1 MLLGYGSTFNKEFDV
16 ISKNKPFKICNEIV
30 HPGEHLT
37 LAFPLPEIYSCA
49 PLHMPIK
56 IAHGKLDG
64 PCLLILAAMHG
75 NELNGTEII
84 NRIFTYKGLSRLHGT
99 VIMVPVMN
107 VYGLLTR
114 SRFLPGEIELD
125 RNFPGTQTGNLA
137 SRMAYMFVK
146 EIFSKADVCIDLQ
159 TGDLNSSNL
168 PQVYINKSDTQ
179 AEKLAR
185 LFNAPVISFGRAE
198 KGMLRTYALKQFKPY
213 LLYEAGEALRFDEY
227 AIKVGQR
234 GILNVMQGIGML
246 PSKKKNDDQTSSFI
260 AEKNVWVRAA
270 ASGISHSSL
279 KLGMR
284 VKQGEMLCVI
294 KDPFDTTSP
303 VSVASPVDAII
314 VGMNNLPLVHEG
326 ERLFQLATF
335 PRMTHVASELED
347 WQHEAGQ

>member
-1 MLLGYGSTFNKEFDV
+1 MSPFFNKESDV
-16 ISKNKPFKICNEIV
+16 SSKNKPFKICNEIV

-37 LAFPLPEIYSCA
+37 LALPLPEIYSCA

-56 IAHGKLDG
+56 IAHGRLEG
-64 PCLLILAAMHG
+64 PCLLIIAAMHG

-84 NRIFTYKGLSRLHGT
+84 NRIFAYKGLGRLRGT

-125 RNFPGTQTGNLA
+125 RSFPGSKIGNLA
-137 SRMAYMFVK
+137 SRMAHMFVK
-146 EIFSKADVCIDLQ
+146 EIFSKADICIDLQ
-159 TGDLNSSNL
+159 TGGLNSSNL
-168 PQVYINKSDTQ
+168 PQVYINKLDTE

-198 KGMLRTYALKQFKPY
+198 KGRLRTYALKQSKPH

-227 AIKVGQR
+227 AIKVGLR
-234 GILNVMQGIGML
+234 GILNIMQGIGML
-246 PSKKKNDDQTSSFI
+246 PNKKKNEDQLSSFI
-260 AEKNVWVRAA
+260 AEKNIWIRAA
-270 ASGISHSSL
+270 TSGISHPNH
-279 KLGMR
+279 KLGAR
-284 VKQGEMLCVI
+284 VNRGETLCVI

-303 VSVASPVDAII
+303 VSVTSPEDAII

-335 PRMTHVASELED
+335 PKMTQVASELED
-347 WQHEAGQ
+347 WQHEEV